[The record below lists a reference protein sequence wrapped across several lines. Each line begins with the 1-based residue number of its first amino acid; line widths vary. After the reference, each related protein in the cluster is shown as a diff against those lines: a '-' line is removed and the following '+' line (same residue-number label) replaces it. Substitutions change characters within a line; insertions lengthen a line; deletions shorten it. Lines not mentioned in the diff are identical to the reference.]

1 LGEILKGEAGVRL
14 DAKVWRDT
22 TFWPVD
28 KLVLAYFAFM
38 AALML
43 LWWGSVPHA
52 GLLLL
57 WHIAGSVLLIYQIKR
72 PNPTTWV
79 FRNWYPVIYVASS
92 YKEMADFLPVA
103 RHVLYDRQLA
113 DLDQRIWGVQP
124 AVWLSRIQTPVFTEF
139 LQWVYTFFVPA
150 VLLVAFL
157 LWFRRQYADFQYYAF
172 LIALGYLVSYLGY
185 VLLPARGPRF
195 LLKDLE
201 NMPLHGLWLFQG
213 MQSTLDKLESVAYD
227 AFPSGHTE
235 LTILAWW
242 SSQAVSKR
250 LFGAYF
256 GYTLSIIFATVYLR
270 YHYTVDVFAGAIVAV
285 ILIAATP
292 FLYRRLQRGV

>member
-1 LGEILKGEAGVRL
+1 MPKP
-14 DAKVWRDT
+14 DT
-22 TFWPVD
+22 RFWAVD

-43 LWWGSVPHA
+43 AWWGSVPHA
-52 GLLLL
+52 GWLLA
-57 WHIAGSVLLIYQIKR
+57 WHVAGSALLVYQIKR
-72 PNPTTWV
+72 PNPTTWI
-79 FRNWYPVIYVASS
+79 FRNWYPVLYVASY
-92 YKEMADFLPVA
+92 YKEMADFLPLA
-103 RHVLYDRQLA
+103 RHVVYDQQLA
-113 DLDQRIWGVQP
+113 DLDQRIWGLQP
-124 AVWLSRIQTPVFTEF
+124 SVWLSRIQSPVFTEV
-139 LQWVYTFFVPA
+139 LQWIYTFFVPA
-150 VLLVAFL
+150 VLLVGIL
-157 LWFRRQYADFQYYAF
+157 LWWRGHYEDFQYYAF
-172 LIALGYLVSYLGY
+172 LIVLGYLVSYLGY

-195 LLKDLE
+195 LLKDFE
-201 NMPLHGLWLFQG
+201 YMPLHGLWLFQG

-242 SSQAVSKR
+242 ASKMVSKR

-285 ILIAATP
+285 VLIAVSP
-292 FLYRRLQRGV
+292 FLYRRLQRGA

>member
-1 LGEILKGEAGVRL
+1 MGEILKRDSTSYGARI
-14 DAKVWRDT
+14 RDT
-22 TFWPVD
+22 NFWPVD

-43 LWWGSVPHA
+43 LWWGSVPNA
-52 GLLLL
+52 GWLLV
-57 WHIAGSVLLIYQIKR
+57 WHIAGSALLIYQIKR
-72 PNPTTWV
+72 PNPTTWL
-79 FRNWYPVIYVASS
+79 FRNWYPVIYVASC
-92 YKEMADFLPVA
+92 YKEMADFLPLA
-103 RHVLYDRQLA
+103 RHVVYDQQLA
-113 DLDQRIWGVQP
+113 DIDQQIWGVQP
-124 AVWLSRIQTPVFTEF
+124 AVWLTRFQTPVLTEV

-157 LWFRRQYADFQYYAF
+157 LWWRRQESDFQYYAF

-185 VLLPARGPRF
+185 VLFPARGPRF

-201 NMPLHGLWLFQG
+201 HMPLHGLWLFQG

-242 SSQAVSKR
+242 SSKMVSKR
-250 LFGAYF
+250 WFGAYF

-270 YHYTVDVFAGAIVAV
+270 YHYTVDVFAGALVAV

-292 FLYRRLQRGV
+292 FLYRKLQRGV

>member
-1 LGEILKGEAGVRL
+1 VGEILKGEASVRL
-14 DAKVWRDT
+14 GVKVWRDT
-22 TFWPVD
+22 SFWPVD

-92 YKEMADFLPVA
+92 YKEMADFLPLA
-103 RHVLYDRQLA
+103 RHVLYDQQLA

-124 AVWLSRIQTPVFTEF
+124 AVWLSRIQTPVFTEY
-139 LQWVYTFFVPA
+139 LQWIYTSFVPA
-150 VLLVAFL
+150 VILVAFL
-157 LWFRRQYADFQYYAF
+157 LWRRRQYADFQYYAF

-201 NMPLHGLWLFQG
+201 NMPLYGLWLFEG

-285 ILIAATP
+285 ILIAAAP